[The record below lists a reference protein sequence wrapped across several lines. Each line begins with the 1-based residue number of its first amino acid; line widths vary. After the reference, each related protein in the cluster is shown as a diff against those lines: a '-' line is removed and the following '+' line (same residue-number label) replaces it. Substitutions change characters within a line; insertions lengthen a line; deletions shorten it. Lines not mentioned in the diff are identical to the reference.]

1 MTQCCLKGNH
11 TPWCSYSQNLR
22 SSCSGP
28 AQSVLQLCF
37 AGSVDYLVVAVLSLG
52 FVGEK
57 LAELGQK
64 FFPVAGNIFHSQV
77 VEDEFLPPVGRL
89 GSRKVM

>member
-1 MTQCCLKGNH
+1 MLLERKPYALVQLQ
-11 TPWCSYSQNLR
+11 SESSQ
-22 SSCSGP
+22 SGL
-28 AQSVLQLCF
+28 ARSVLQLCF
-37 AGSVDYLVVAVLSLG
+37 AGSVDDLVVAVLSLG

-64 FFPVAGNIFHSQV
+64 SFPVAGNIFHSQV

-89 GSRKVM
+89 GSREVT